1 METIVVS
8 HDTHNQTRKKK
19 IHCKQELVVSR
30 LQQFYAE
37 RPDIKELM
45 PHLLGT
51 SATSLRLIDWF
62 VTNYSKRHNV
72 AYIQDGTEFLVYAN
86 YKSQLKAYSKKLFD
100 PFCRRERIL
109 FEVPGFEPFITTVGK
124 LNFFRWAIEK
134 DVLKYIEGNYEAVEK
149 EMNEAMKQMPSRS
162 KKAGTMSSTSS
173 IESAASETSSQTTDS
188 AGSADSADS
197 NATTLTAASAASAS
211 TIKTSS
217 TCRTTRRRRADAH
230 GIAVRHMEKH
240 ELEIVL
246 TFD

>member
-72 AYIQDGTEFLVYAN
+72 AYIHEGTEFLVYAN

-134 DVLKYIEGNYEAVEK
+134 DVLNYIEKNYEAVEK

-162 KKAGTMSSTSS
+162 KKAGTVSSTSS
-173 IESAASETSSQTTDS
+173 IESTVSEISSET
-188 AGSADSADS
+188 ADS
-197 NATTLTAASAASAS
+197 NATTLTAASAS